1 MNFQVEK
8 PKVDLYRARTFG
20 QKFSATFDFI
30 KENYKLLLK
39 ACFYLVLPLCL
50 FQAFAL
56 ERFISVVVDNNV
68 AVAVDNADSD
78 GALGT
83 LLVNTGLSYLML
95 IVCLVLG
102 SILLSSICFAMIRY
116 YNESPTRLQGVTLRD
131 LKPLIIQCMKR
142 SFLMGLVF
150 SVAWV
155 VIVIILGLFAFIFFE
170 VASNDQFPNVLIGIG
185 LFFLVIIGLLVAFV
199 PATVSWPVYLFEDDE
214 TVFSA
219 IRRGW
224 RLGIYSFFPLI
235 GLMFIMAL
243 IENVLQTVTTL
254 PWYFMYLAKVFL
266 TAANA
271 EEVSIASSPV
281 YNFVE
286 YILSVVMNFGTYLA
300 TILTIIA
307 LAFHYGS
314 VAEEVDGVSV
324 EEGIQNFDQLA
335 EKDSDIDDFEKL

>member
-39 ACFYLVLPLCL
+39 ACFYLVLPVCL

-155 VIVIILGLFAFIFFE
+155 VIVVILGFFAFLFFE
-170 VASNDQFPNVLIGIG
+170 VTSNDQFPNVLIGIG

-324 EEGIQNFDQLA
+324 EESIQNFDQLA
-335 EKDSDIDDFEKL
+335 EKDNDIDDFDKL

>member
-155 VIVIILGLFAFIFFE
+155 VIIIILGLFAFIFFE
-170 VASNDQFPNVLIGIG
+170 VTSNDQFPNVLIGIG

-199 PATVSWPVYLFEDDE
+199 PAYLSWPVYIFEDDE
-214 TVFSA
+214 NVFSS

-224 RLGIYSFFPLI
+224 RLGVHSFWSLI
-235 GLMFIMAL
+235 GLLLLMGIV
-243 IENVLQTVTTL
+243 ENFLQMVTTL
-254 PWYFMYLAKVFL
+254 PWYFMYLAKVFISA
-266 TAANA
+266 TNEGATSVVN
-271 EEVSIASSPV
+271 SPI

-286 YILSVVMNFGTYLA
+286 YILSVIMNFGTYLA
-300 TILTIIA
+300 TTLTIIA

-324 EEGIQNFDQLA
+324 EESIQNFDQLA
-335 EKDSDIDDFEKL
+335 EKDNDIHDFDKL

>member
-116 YNESPTRLQGVTLRD
+116 YNESPTRLQGVILRD

-150 SVAWV
+150 AVAWV
-155 VIVIILGLFAFIFFE
+155 VIIIILGLFAFIFFE
-170 VASNDQFPNVLIGIG
+170 VTSNDQFPNVLIGIG
-185 LFFLVIIGLLVAFV
+185 LFFLVIIGLLVVFV

-214 TVFSA
+214 TLFSA

-254 PWYFMYLAKVFL
+254 PWYFMYLAKVFISA
-266 TAANA
+266 TNEGATSVVN
-271 EEVSIASSPV
+271 SPI

-286 YILSVVMNFGTYLA
+286 YILSVIMNFGTYLA
-300 TILTIIA
+300 TTLTIIA

>member
-155 VIVIILGLFAFIFFE
+155 VIIIILGLFAFIFFE
-170 VASNDQFPNVLIGIG
+170 VTSNDQFPNVLIGIG
-185 LFFLVIIGLLVAFV
+185 LFFLVIIGLLVVFV

-214 TVFSA
+214 TLFSA

-254 PWYFMYLAKVFL
+254 PWYFMYLAKVFISA
-266 TAANA
+266 TNEGATSVVN
-271 EEVSIASSPV
+271 SPI

-286 YILSVVMNFGTYLA
+286 YILSVIMNFGTYLA
-300 TILTIIA
+300 TTLTIIA

-324 EEGIQNFDQLA
+324 EESIQNFDQLA
-335 EKDSDIDDFEKL
+335 EKDNDIDDFDKL

>member
-8 PKVDLYRARTFG
+8 PKVDLYRVRTFG

-39 ACFYLVLPLCL
+39 ACFYLILPVCL
-50 FQAFAL
+50 FQAFAF
-56 ERFISVVVDNNV
+56 ERLMT
-68 AVAVDNADSD
+68 AVASDNMSSVADDGSTS
-78 GALGT
+78 GALSY
-83 LLVNTGLSYLML
+83 LLINTGLSY
-95 IVCLVLG
+95 
-102 SILLSSICFAMIRY
+102 ILLLICICLGTLLLFSICFAMIRY

-155 VIVIILGLFAFIFFE
+155 VIVVILALFAFIFFE

-324 EEGIQNFDQLA
+324 EESIQNFDQLA
-335 EKDSDIDDFEKL
+335 EKDNDIDDFDKL

>member
-39 ACFYLVLPLCL
+39 ACFYLILPVCL

-83 LLVNTGLSYLML
+83 LLVNTGPSYLML

-155 VIVIILGLFAFIFFE
+155 VVVVILGLFAFIFFE
-170 VASNDQFPNVLIGIG
+170 VTSNDQFPNVLIGIG

-199 PATVSWPVYLFEDDE
+199 PATISWPVYLFEDDE
-214 TVFSA
+214 TLFSA

-286 YILSVVMNFGTYLA
+286 YILSVIMNFGTYLA

-335 EKDSDIDDFEKL
+335 EKDNDIDNFDKL

>member
-150 SVAWV
+150 AVAWV
-155 VIVIILGLFAFIFFE
+155 VIIIILGLFAFIFFE
-170 VASNDQFPNVLIGIG
+170 VTSNDQFPNVLIGIG
-185 LFFLVIIGLLVAFV
+185 LFFLVIIGLLVVFV

-214 TVFSA
+214 TLFSA

-254 PWYFMYLAKVFL
+254 PWYFMYLAKVFISA
-266 TAANA
+266 TNEGATSVVN
-271 EEVSIASSPV
+271 SPI

-286 YILSVVMNFGTYLA
+286 YIFSVIMNFGTYLA
-300 TILTIIA
+300 TTLTIIA

-324 EEGIQNFDQLA
+324 EEGIQNFEQLA
-335 EKDSDIDDFEKL
+335 EKDSDIDNFEKL

>member
-1 MNFQVEK
+1 
-8 PKVDLYRARTFG
+8 
-20 QKFSATFDFI
+20 
-30 KENYKLLLK
+30 
-39 ACFYLVLPLCL
+39 
-50 FQAFAL
+50 
-56 ERFISVVVDNNV
+56 
-68 AVAVDNADSD
+68 
-78 GALGT
+78 
-83 LLVNTGLSYLML
+83 
-95 IVCLVLG
+95 
-102 SILLSSICFAMIRY
+102 
-116 YNESPTRLQGVTLRD
+116 
-131 LKPLIIQCMKR
+131 
-142 SFLMGLVF
+142 MGLVF

-155 VIVIILGLFAFIFFE
+155 VIVIILGLFAFLFFE
-170 VASNDQFPNVLIGIG
+170 VTSNDQFPNVLIGIG

-266 TAANA
+266 TAANT

-286 YILSVVMNFGTYLA
+286 YILSVIMNFGTYLA

-324 EEGIQNFDQLA
+324 EESIQNFDQLA
-335 EKDSDIDDFEKL
+335 EKDNDIDDFDKL